1 MLSHITASI
10 NGLSTIKAYK
20 KEEAFFDK
28 YARSE
33 QLRLL
38 TYILCPFYLG
48 LGSICWFYHQHMV
61 SSNHHGSF
69 KSKLI
74 HVYFRFSSVQD
85 RNNMALLLTQGAKG
99 WTYASAEVISVW
111 ILISFFLFLTLIPG
125 QSVTFALTALAL
137 MSSLTVSGNC
147 IYFYISLRK
156 YNPENLCIKK

>member
-1 MLSHITASI
+1 
-10 NGLSTIKAYK
+10 
-20 KEEAFFDK
+20 
-28 YARSE
+28 
-33 QLRLL
+33 
-38 TYILCPFYLG
+38 
-48 LGSICWFYHQHMV
+48 
-61 SSNHHGSF
+61 
-69 KSKLI
+69 
-74 HVYFRFSSVQD
+74 
-85 RNNMALLLTQGAKG
+85 MALLLTQGAKG